1 MPSGEPGFEP
11 GRETRYE
18 PEHDAARPRRAL
30 PMYSLLRPLLFALD
44 PASAHG
50 VAMAALAPV
59 EHLGLLRHVLDVALR
74 PTDPRL
80 AVRTMGLEFPTPV
93 GLAAGLDKNADRAR
107 AFASLG
113 FGHVE
118 LGTVTAQAQGP
129 NPPPNLF
136 RLPADRALVN
146 RLGFPN
152 EGAAHVAA
160 RVAARRGAV
169 GVPIGLSI
177 GKSRSVPLEPLGG
190 VLEDYRASFR
200 AVRDVADF
208 VVVNVSSPNTKDLR
222 AMQAASVARPLF
234 EALMEEAARPSAS
247 GTSGASGASRSTRAG
262 ALPLLVKIAPDLADE
277 SIDAI
282 VDEAKRAGLAGVVA
296 TNTTISRS
304 GLATPDAAVEAI
316 GAGGLSG
323 KPLFTRALS
332 VVKRVRARLGP
343 GACVIGVGGID
354 SVETALAMMRV
365 GADLVQVYTGFIYQG
380 PFLPRTIARGLL
392 REMDAEGASTLHD
405 LVRGASG
412 PTNGAAR
419 TAIGNG
425 LS

>member
-1 MPSGEPGFEP
+1 
-11 GRETRYE
+11 
-18 PEHDAARPRRAL
+18 
-30 PMYSLLRPLLFALD
+30 MYTLLRPLLFALD
-44 PASAHG
+44 PTRAHA
-50 VAMAALAPV
+50 VAMAALGPV
-59 EHLGLLRHVLDVALR
+59 EHLGPLRSMLEGALR
-74 PTDPRL
+74 PADPRL
-80 AVRTMGLEFPTPV
+80 AVRTMGLTFPTPV

-152 EGAAHVAA
+152 EGAAHVAQ
-160 RVAARRGAV
+160 RIAARRAGV

-177 GKSRSVPLEPLGG
+177 GKSRSVPLEPLAG
-190 VLEDYRASFR
+190 VLDDYRASFR

-208 VVVNVSSPNTKDLR
+208 VVVNISSPNTKDLR
-222 AMQAASVARPLF
+222 AMQAADVARPLF
-234 EALMEEAARPSAS
+234 ETLMEEAARATPAS
-247 GTSGASGASRSTRAG
+247 SSRG
-262 ALPLLVKIAPDLADE
+262 GPKALPLLVKIAPDLADE
-277 SIDAI
+277 AIDAI

-296 TNTTISRS
+296 TNTTISRE
-304 GLATPDAAVEAI
+304 GLATPDEVVETI

-323 KPLFTRALS
+323 KPLFPRALS

-343 GACVIGVGGID
+343 DACVIGVGGID
-354 SVETALAMMRV
+354 SAETALAMMRV

-380 PFLPRTIARGLL
+380 PMLPRAIARGLL
-392 REMDAEGASTLHD
+392 QRMDAEGASSLHD
-405 LVRGASG
+405 LVRGTTPGVSVRESV
-412 PTNGAAR
+412 PTAAR
-419 TAIGNG
+419 
-425 LS
+425 